1 MLKLGPSS
9 DPVDK
14 QMSLVHRRGRY
25 HSLAQEVHLPLG
37 DDLWSPTFL
46 CLQIPG
52 QHAGEYFF

>member
-9 DPVDK
+9 DPVDR
-14 QMSLVHRRGRY
+14 QAWVRGRGRY

-52 QHAGEYFF
+52 QNAGEYFF